1 MSVLDNKNGHNKKIT
16 DKVDY
21 NIHGLVGIRLLH
33 PSAVDIATVDKQL
46 GPMRGQVDEPDIT
59 IRFVKNIPTPK
70 LITLDVDRAGFDENG
85 FYILQSKKRAT
96 KVKIPFDQIGERCE
110 IICEHDLKAVPL
122 LIAIINLTLLSKG
135 ALALH
140 ASAFLHNDKGILVT
154 GWSKGGKTEALLSF
168 AKAGADYV
176 GDEWVILSP
185 GGIVMYGIPEPIR
198 IWQWHLKEYPHLG
211 QLVSFSEKLMFKIID
226 MFLALDHLL
235 QKGRWEKMFLSQA
248 LHKAIPAL
256 KRQQGANIAPNK
268 IFQRLC
274 FNRGVYPD
282 RVFLILS
289 HQEETIQ
296 VNPVSGAE
304 IAEKMVS
311 SLEYE
316 LLPLMEY
323 YQMFRY
329 AFPEIENEFLATVG
343 KRQHDL
349 LTRALTGKQAFLVK
363 RPHPVSFDELFE
375 VLDQVIIKES
385 ARVA

>member
-1 MSVLDNKNGHNKKIT
+1 MSVLDNKNGHHKKIT

-21 NIHGLVGIRLLH
+21 NIHGLIGVRLLQ
-33 PSAVDIATVDKQL
+33 PLAGDIATVDKQL
-46 GPMRGQVDEPDIT
+46 GPMRGQVQDPDIT

-85 FYILQSKKRAT
+85 FYILQSKKRAA

-110 IICEHDLKAVPL
+110 IICEHGLKAVPL
-122 LIAIINLTLLSKG
+122 LIAIINLTLLKKG

-140 ASAFLHNDKGILVT
+140 ACAFLHNDKGVLVT

-168 AKAGADYV
+168 AKAGADYI
-176 GDEWVILSP
+176 GDEWVILSH

-198 IWQWHLKEYPHLG
+198 IWQWHLKEYPYLR
-211 QLVSFSEKLMFKIID
+211 QLVSFSEKLIFKMIEL
-226 MFLALDHLL
+226 FVGLDHLL
-235 QKGRWEKMFLSQA
+235 QKSRWEKMVFSQA

-256 KRQQGANIAPNK
+256 KRQQGTNIAPYK

-274 FNRGVYPD
+274 FDRGVHPD

-296 VNPVSGAE
+296 VLPISGAE
-304 IAEKMVS
+304 IAEKMVA
-311 SLEYE
+311 SLQYE

-329 AFPEIENEFLATVG
+329 AFPEIDNEFLATVG

-349 LTRALTGKQAFLVK
+349 LTKALAGKQAFSVK

-375 VLDQVIIKES
+375 VMDQVITTEN
-385 ARVA
+385 ALVA